1 MNGRLGI
8 EGGISILGTTGIVVP
23 FSCASWIHSIHRGI
37 DVAREL
43 GLDYLLA
50 ATGRTSERAA
60 NDELKL
66 SDQALIDM
74 GDFCGG
80 MLKYLR
86 AHPVQHVTIA
96 GGFAKMTK
104 LAQGATDLHSSRSSV
119 DVAALAE
126 LLNELKAAPEQVA
139 RAHDAISAAQVLE
152 IAGPLAPTLA
162 ATIARRARE
171 VALATLAGGTEIEV
185 RIYNRE
191 AKLLASSVDKAE
203 GGS

>member
-1 MNGRLGI
+1 
-8 EGGISILGTTGIVVP
+8 
-23 FSCASWIHSIHRGI
+23 
-37 DVAREL
+37 
-43 GLDYLLA
+43 
-50 ATGRTSERAA
+50 
-60 NDELKL
+60 
-66 SDQALIDM
+66 
-74 GDFCGG
+74 
-80 MLKYLR
+80 R